1 MYKTN
6 NTARDEETIMKIF
19 SSSIDSFLKSLVVLS
34 LLLTGYVTS
43 TKTKKPSAV
52 NHYGDILTPP
62 SAPISNGDND
72 NDGFGF
78 FDIFH
83 FGSIFGKQQPNRP
96 GDGGGEEIPPEYEE
110 GSTTKSLGYW
120 KIHSQ
125 NAGVAAMHIQL
136 MPNGKAI
143 MYDSTSNGLSEITL
157 DPPSCAP
164 RVGGRQTD
172 PEQDCTAHAIE
183 YDVETAQI
191 RTLKLETSPWCSSGG
206 LNKNG
211 DLVSTGGDK
220 AGFQSVRLLKHC
232 KNCNFQENQRALYS
246 NRWYATQV
254 ALDNGSFAL
263 VGGRNA
269 YSYEIIPPDTL
280 TFTPQLMEL
289 PLLEDTDDDAGRENN
304 LYPFVNL
311 LPDGNLFV
319 FANYK
324 SIVLNPYTAETVRVL
339 PDLPGGSRNYPP
351 SAMSA
356 LLPINLDIQDQ
367 NLIKI
372 EVLICGGNTRES
384 YILADLQQPKRT
396 FLEAAKDCGRLNL
409 NVENRQW
416 EKEDMPSPRVMGD
429 MLLLPNGDVLMING
443 AKAGTSAWNAAKDP
457 NLTPVLYSPNKR
469 IGERFKE
476 LAPTVIPRMYHSVS
490 AVLPSGEIL
499 VAGSNTNPFYMLEK
513 YEDDFTF
520 SSELRVEKFYP
531 PYMAPDQIKYR
542 LEILR
547 GQSENLLK
555 YGVEFGVAINAKGNE
570 NIGKNGY
577 VKVTMYSPPFTT
589 HGYSQNQRLLILK
602 LKEVTDEKITA
613 VAPPSPTLAP
623 PGYYLLFVVYRDVP
637 SRGIW
642 VHIQ

>member
-1 MYKTN
+1 
-6 NTARDEETIMKIF
+6 MKIF
-19 SSSIDSFLKSLVVLS
+19 SSSIDNFLKSLVVLS

-43 TKTKKPSAV
+43 TKSRPSAV
-52 NHYGDILTPP
+52 NHYGDMLTPP
-62 SAPISNGDND
+62 SAPISNGND
-72 NDGFGF
+72 DDDGFGF
-78 FDIFH
+78 FDRFH
-83 FGSIFGKQQPNRP
+83 FGSIFGKQQPNQP
-96 GDGGGEEIPPEYEE
+96 GDGGGEEIPPEYEQ

-136 MPNGKAI
+136 LPNGKAI

-157 DPPSCAP
+157 NPPSCAP
-164 RVGGRQTD
+164 RVGGRPTD
-172 PEQDCTAHAIE
+172 PQQDCTAHAIE

-232 KNCNFQENQRALYS
+232 KNCNFQENPRALYS

-280 TFTPQLMEL
+280 NFTPQLMEL

-304 LYPFVNL
+304 LYPF
-311 LPDGNLFV
+311 
-319 FANYK
+319 
-324 SIVLNPYTAETVRVL
+324 
-339 PDLPGGSRNYPP
+339 
-351 SAMSA
+351 
-356 LLPINLDIQDQ
+356 
-367 NLIKI
+367 
-372 EVLICGGNTRES
+372 
-384 YILADLQQPKRT
+384 
-396 FLEAAKDCGRLNL
+396 AARDCGRLNL
-409 NVENRQW
+409 NVEGGQW

-469 IGERFKE
+469 VGKRFKE

-513 YEDDFTF
+513 YEDDYTF
-520 SSELRVEKFYP
+520 PSELRVEKFYP

-547 GQSENLLK
+547 GRSENLLK

-570 NIGKNGY
+570 NIGKDGY
-577 VKVTMYSPPFTT
+577 IKVTMYSPPFTT

-602 LKEVTDEKITA
+602 LKEVTDGKITA